1 MRIDQERT
9 QKSMESLNKAFEKEV
24 EKRVVVE
31 VGVRQS
37 ERENALREEL
47 VTLADKWDDG
57 NGGFQ
62 GQCFHGKALW
72 RKGCGRS
79 RCSPS
84 IKT

>member
-9 QKSMESLNKAFEKEV
+9 QKSMESLNKTFEKEV

-47 VTLADKWDDG
+47 VTLADKWDSEG
-57 NGGFQ
+57 E
-62 GQCFHGKALW
+62 L
-72 RKGCGRS
+72 KGEWENRANPQIFVRDSCETG
-79 RCSPS
+79 CVL
-84 IKT
+84 

>member
-24 EKRVVVE
+24 EKRVVIE

-47 VTLADKWDDG
+47 VTLAEKWDDG

-62 GQCFHGKALW
+62 GVCFQGF
-72 RKGCGRS
+72 
-79 RCSPS
+79 
-84 IKT
+84 

>member
-9 QKSMESLNKAFEKEV
+9 QKSMEALNKTFEKEV

-47 VTLADKWDDG
+47 VTLAEKWDGEGDLQGGRG
-57 NGGFQ
+57 NSV
-62 GQCFHGKALW
+62 
-72 RKGCGRS
+72 GRAHLYIF
-79 RCSPS
+79 RDR
-84 IKT
+84 